1 MTNSN
6 KVRVSKLAIGLAIAL
21 SVAPA
26 FAQNTT
32 SAMAGRVS
40 DAGGNAITGAQ
51 VTIVHTESGSV
62 SNATTDAEGRYAAR
76 GLRVGG
82 PYTVTITKDGKTE
95 TREGVYIELAQTA
108 SVDLRI
114 EDATTL
120 SAVQVTGTRTSD
132 LFDSKKMG
140 AGTSINREKLNSL
153 ASIQRNLQDYARTDI
168 RISQTDKGRG
178 EISAGGQNSRY
189 NSITIDGVAT
199 SDTFGLESNNLP
211 TLKQP
216 ISIDAIQSVQV
227 NISNFDVTQTGYTGA
242 NINAVTKSGTNEFKG
257 SVYYVYRDEN
267 AIGKRYNRASNVYS
281 DFPAFEEST
290 IGAILGGPII
300 EDTLFFFANYE
311 ELNSSRTTPSF
322 GPLGGLLTN
331 VGITNSAI
339 AGAQTVATGYGFN
352 AGDLNATAVELTVKD
367 YLLKLD
373 ANLGENHRANLR
385 WSKTEQTEPFYLGF
399 GARSLSL
406 SSHWYVQEKTIETL
420 VGQVFSDWT
429 DNFST
434 ELKVTNRKYESEPL
448 NNSNLP
454 QISLNFTGALPPG
467 TPTSV
472 LTGTRSLLLGTE
484 RSRQFNEL
492 DTDTLNVYAAGN
504 WFVGD
509 HELKFGIDYSDNE
522 IFNAFLQDTRGN
534 YSFGCINSSAAVPY
548 TTTGGAVVCSDIRNS
563 AGVVITPASS
573 GAVIQAAVL
582 ENFQRGRPLTYQ
594 AQVAAPG
601 LTIQNGAADW
611 SYQNLGLFL
620 QDTWSV
626 NDKLTLTYGFR
637 VDKASMDQSPLFN
650 AAAAAAAIAGTL
662 TGATTP
668 QTGVTTRASGGF
680 GVRND
685 VTLDG
690 NSLIQ
695 PRFGFNYTFDH
706 ARPMQL
712 RGGFGLFEG
721 AAANVWLSNPYSN
734 TGLST
739 RIVGC
744 GGTGFG
750 TCSTAGGLFSA
761 NPSTQPILTGTPPL
775 ANVDLLSTELAQPSV
790 WKFNLAFEHE
800 LPFWGMTFS
809 AEYIR
814 TEVNDAI
821 YYKQLN
827 LGQATRRGTDGREL
841 YYRPSGFNTACW
853 GDFGTAITT
862 GACAVP
868 TGQTLTRALSNNT
881 FNNVLLAERTGK
893 GGGDN
898 LSFTL
903 SGRFLEDWTYTVG
916 YAYTS
921 ATEVSAL
928 TSSTSNSNW
937 QARSIF
943 NSNEEVDTNSAY
955 LVRDR
960 FIGQLNYKHN
970 FFGNYATRFGLVYEG
985 RKGKPYSWIYDNDLN
1000 GDGAANDLLYI
1011 PTALGSNQ
1019 VVFRDLNANGSGT
1032 DEEARFWSVVNSNGL
1047 ARYAGGAVERN
1058 SHFAPWTHSFDVR
1071 ISQEFPGFF
1080 EGNKT
1085 SVVLDILNIGNM
1097 INKKWGRV
1105 DEVSFSGTGGVS
1117 RSFVNYLGLDAQGRY
1132 IYGVNGQVEDY
1143 FTRQDRGESQ
1153 WGAQLTVK
1161 YEF

>member
-21 SVAPA
+21 AAAPA

-120 SAVQVTGTRTSD
+120 SAVQVTGTRAAD
-132 LFDSKKMG
+132 VFDSKKMG

-153 ASIQRNLQDYARTDI
+153 ASIQRNLQDYARTDP
-168 RISQTDKGRG
+168 RLSQTDKDRG

-189 NSITIDGVAT
+189 NSVTIDGVST
-199 SDTFGLESNNLP
+199 NDTFGLEANNLP
-211 TLKQP
+211 TAKQP

-227 NISNFDVTQTGYTGA
+227 NISNYDVTQKGYTGA

-267 AIGKRYNRASNVYS
+267 AIGNFYNRVSDTYS
-281 DFPAFEEST
+281 DFAPFEET
-290 IGAILGGPII
+290 TVGVILGGPII
-300 EDTLFFFANYE
+300 EDRLFFFANYE
-311 ELNSSRTTPSF
+311 ELNSSRSTPGF
-322 GPLGGLLTN
+322 GPLGGGLTN

-339 AGAQTVATGYGFN
+339 TGAQTIGTGYGFD
-352 AGDLNATAVELTVKD
+352 AGNLNASAAELTVKD

-373 ANLGENHRANLR
+373 ANLGEKHRANIR
-385 WSKTEQTEPFYLGF
+385 WSKTEQSDPIYPGF
-399 GARSLSL
+399 GTRNLSL

-420 VGQVFSDWT
+420 VGQLFSDWS
-429 DNFST
+429 DSFST
-434 ELKVTNRKYESEPL
+434 ELKISKRDYESAPL

-454 QISLNFTGALPPG
+454 QITLNFTGALPAG
-467 TPTSV
+467 TPSTV
-472 LTGTRSLLLGTE
+472 LTGTRALTLGTE
-484 RSRQFNEL
+484 RSRHFNEL
-492 DTDTLNVYAAGN
+492 NTDTLNIYAAGN

-509 HELKFGIDYSDNE
+509 HELKFGVDYDDNQV
-522 IFNAFLQDTRGN
+522 FNAFLQDTRGN
-534 YSFGCINSSAAVPY
+534 YTFGCINGTGTGSVTYTNPLAAGINCG
-548 TTTGGAVVCSDIRNS
+548 TATAAAIE
-563 AGVVITPASS
+563 
-573 GAVIQAAVL
+573 AAVL
-582 ENFQRGRPLTYQ
+582 ENFQRGRPLSYQ
-594 AQVAAPG
+594 AQIANPG
-601 LTIQNGAADW
+601 FTINNGAADW
-611 SYQNLGLFL
+611 SYKNLGLFI

-626 NDKLTLTYGFR
+626 NDKLTLTYGVR
-637 VDKASMDQSPLFN
+637 MDRAGMDETPIFN
-650 AAAAAAAIAGTL
+650 AAASAAAVNGTL
-662 TGATTP
+662 TGATNP
-668 QTGVTTRASGGF
+668 QTGVTTRANGGF
-680 GVRND
+680 GLRND

-690 NSLIQ
+690 NNLIQ
-695 PRFGFNYTFDH
+695 PRVGFNYTFDH

-734 TGLST
+734 TGIVT

-744 GGTGFG
+744 GIAGFSSCPTTGGT
-750 TCSTAGGLFSA
+750 FSA
-761 NPSTQPILTGTPPL
+761 NPATQPVLSGTTPA
-775 ANVDLLSTELAQPSV
+775 ANVDFLSTELAQPSV

-800 LPFWGMTFS
+800 LPFWGITFA
-809 AEYIR
+809 AEFIR
-814 TEVNDAI
+814 TEVEDAI
-821 YYKQLN
+821 YYKHLN
-827 LGQATRRGTDGREL
+827 LGQATRTGTDGREL
-841 YYRPSGFNTACW
+841 FYRPSGFNGACW
-853 GDFGTAITT
+853 TTGGAAITT
-862 GACAVP
+862 GPCAVP
-868 TGQTLTRALSNNT
+868 AGQSLTRALNNASY
-881 FNNVLLAERTGK
+881 NNVLVAERTGK
-893 GGGDN
+893 GGGNN
-898 LSFTL
+898 LSFSL
-903 SGRFLEDWTYTVG
+903 SGKFLQDWNWSLG
-916 YAYTS
+916 YANTT
-921 ATEVSAL
+921 ATEVSPL
-928 TSSTSNSNW
+928 TSSVSNSNW

-943 NSNEEVDTNSAY
+943 NPNEEVDANSAY

-960 FIGQLNYKHN
+960 FTGQLNYKHN
-970 FFGNYATRFGLVYEG
+970 FFGDNATRIGLFYEG
-985 RKGKPYSWIYDNDLN
+985 RKGKPYSWIYNNDLN

-1011 PTALGSNQ
+1011 PTAIGSNQ
-1019 VVFRDLNANGSGT
+1019 VVFRDVNPGIN
-1032 DEEARFWSVVNSNGL
+1032 EEAVFWSIINSNGL
-1047 ARYAGGAVERN
+1047 ARYAGGVVERN
-1058 SHFAPWTHSFDVR
+1058 SHFAPWTHNFDIR

-1080 EGNKT
+1080 EGNKA

-1097 INKKWGRV
+1097 INKKWGRI
-1105 DEVSFSGTGGVS
+1105 DEIGFSATGGVS

-1143 FTRQDRGESQ
+1143 VTRQNRGESQ
-1153 WGAQLTVK
+1153 WGAQLTLK